1 MCAGIA
7 LAMAAAIKGYKLT
20 LIMPSNM
27 SSERRASMRAYG
39 AEIIPVAAG
48 AMEEARD
55 LAKAM
60 QVHLPALQS
69 YPGMKNT
76 GSTACSRARD
86 LGTPS
91 MCYIMMQCVCRAVG
105 KVSY

>member
-1 MCAGIA
+1 
-7 LAMAAAIKGYKLT
+7 MAAAIKGYKLT

-39 AEIIPVAAG
+39 ATIISVAAG

-60 QVHLPALQS
+60 QVHLSTLQS
-69 YPGMKNT
+69 CTERRKQVQQ
-76 GSTACSRARD
+76 
-86 LGTPS
+86 
-91 MCYIMMQCVCRAVG
+91 YILEHAT
-105 KVSY
+105 